1 MRHPAHLLIALAGL
15 GIGAWQP
22 VALAAPPLG
31 REPAAGV
38 PQEPAAGVRTK
49 SSSKPPKEKTT
60 VNLSI
65 GGARAPADTVAPTRE
80 TEDRVQSPTTAS
92 VRQELVPG
100 EDRSA
105 QRRQRDRGSRR
116 FVELVPRQFGMALG
130 WSNIAIDNLPD
141 ALIADPRPHPN
152 GVATFAHVLWQIAG
166 LSRRW
171 PTWLGPQ
178 LSLDVFPASPVSRRV
193 IALGYGFQ
201 IKHHFGR
208 HPRVRPF
215 LSYGIGAVQTWVK
228 TIPGREVGHQTRVE
242 LGVAFPVS
250 QATSLTV
257 SSLYRHQGLATFF
270 WDDAGT
276 LSYSFHTFGALV
288 GIIFDARARRS
299 RGRNEGRKRGQN
311 AGRKRGK

>member
-31 REPAAGV
+31 REPAVSV
-38 PQEPAAGVRTK
+38 PQEPVAVPQETAAGVRTK
-49 SSSKPPKEKTT
+49 SSSKPPKEDAAA
-60 VNLSI
+60 NLSV
-65 GGARAPADTVAPTRE
+65 GGARPPADTAAPT
-80 TEDRVQSPTTAS
+80 PTTAS
-92 VRQELVPG
+92 VGQEPVSG

-242 LGVAFPVS
+242 IGVAFPVS

-299 RGRNEGRKRGQN
+299 RGRN
-311 AGRKRGK
+311 AGRRRGK